1 MIMYMFP
8 LVNTYFLLCLIILD
22 ELVNKMS
29 IGNEYKIIGIPTCV
43 KTLQTSVCI
52 EANSITFCNPK
63 GKENV
68 VIYINKY
75 LNLNSFV

>member
-22 ELVNKMS
+22 ESVNKMS

-43 KTLQTSVCI
+43 KTLQTSVCV

-68 VIYINKY
+68 SIVY
-75 LNLNSFV
+75 

>member
-1 MIMYMFP
+1 MIMYMFH
-8 LVNTYFLLCLIILD
+8 LVNAYFLLCLIILD

-52 EANSITFCNPK
+52 EANSIIFCNPK
-63 GKENV
+63 GKESV
-68 VIYINKY
+68 SSIY
-75 LNLNSFV
+75 

>member
-1 MIMYMFP
+1 MVMYMFP

-22 ELVNKMS
+22 ESVNKMS

-43 KTLQTSVCI
+43 KTLQTSVCV

-68 VIYINKY
+68 SIVY
-75 LNLNSFV
+75 